1 LTGEIIAVKYLYGK
15 SSKTKF
21 TERLL
26 SVVQKYQKIVE
37 ELFGLSEAL
46 EIFGNAAVSGV
57 TPTAAT
63 SLLVVSRRLGNIAE
77 NISKDLDG
85 AANGVSSVGESIAVG
100 RMDPR
105 NISSPA

>member
-1 LTGEIIAVKYLYGK
+1 
-15 SSKTKF
+15 
-21 TERLL
+21 
-26 SVVQKYQKIVE
+26 VVQKYQKIVE

-77 NISKDLDG
+77 NISKDLNS
-85 AANGVSSVGESIAVG
+85 ANGVSNAGESIAAG
-100 RMDPR
+100 RTDFR